1 MRSTSFILIAS
12 LLSLL
17 GCGEDLRYNESAPA
31 IPAPCRTLASPAAE
45 EFPRC
50 AELMARDTNRTCAPT
65 RFSHHAPV
73 YEEIRSY
80 CAELEYDDLKRS
92 PR

>member
-1 MRSTSFILIAS
+1 MRTSLIIILFAMV
-12 LLSLL
+12 LTA
-17 GCGEDLRYNESAPA
+17 CGEDLRYNDAPA
-31 IPAPCRTLASPAAE
+31 IPTPCRTLASPAAKE
-45 EFPRC
+45 CPRC